1 MKRSTK
7 TVSHDSR
14 SIAVLPRLIAILIG
28 VALCVPATGN
38 AQQEEDEENTATSLA
53 KQPAVRHRLLLVNK
67 RFEVSP
73 LFEST
78 VNADYRHTLSG
89 GLKLEY
95 HISDMFSFGVVG
107 AFGTSI
113 NTGLVNRIL
122 NTLPDVEADPGDPTP
137 TKTEFEQ
144 HLNSMPVHG
153 AAYAS
158 ITPWYGKLAAF
169 GKAFVNFDFYFQGGV
184 AVAQLKNNC
193 DLNVVCDDPY
203 PGLTQNPNTGEA
215 IDPDDDPNND
225 PALNDGLR
233 LGVYMG
239 GGIHVFLNNFIALDL
254 TVRDYLFADNPSGLD
269 FDADLAVTDT
279 DSRLLN
285 HLFMGVGLSFFLPP
299 RAERTP

>member
-1 MKRSTK
+1 MNRTNY
-7 TVSHDSR
+7 V
-14 SIAVLPRLIAILIG
+14 PRLMAILLG
-28 VALCVPATGN
+28 LVLSVPAIGN
-38 AQQEEDEENTATSLA
+38 AQPEEEEENTATSLA
-53 KQPAVRHRLLLVNK
+53 KQPAVRHRLLLVKN
-67 RFEVSP
+67 RFEVAP

-78 VNADYRHTLSG
+78 INADYRHTVGG

-107 AFGTSI
+107 IAGTSI
-113 NTGLVNRIL
+113 NTGMVNRIL
-122 NTLPDVEADPGDPTP
+122 ATLPDNSPEGDPTP
-137 TKTEFEQ
+137 TRAEFEQ

-169 GKAFVNFDFYFQGGV
+169 GKAFVNFDFYFQGGI
-184 AVAQLKNNC
+184 AVAQLTNTCQNN
-193 DLNVVCDDPY
+193 VCDDPY
-203 PGLTQNPNTGEA
+203 PGGAQVGGEV
-215 IDPDDDPNND
+215 IPPDDDPNDD
-225 PALNDGLR
+225 PPLNDGLR

-239 GGIHVFLNNFIALDL
+239 GGIHVFINNWMALDL
-254 TVRDYLFADNPSGLD
+254 TVRDYLFSDNPSGLD

-285 HLFMGVGLSFFLPP
+285 HLFMGVGVSIFLPM